1 MNRQNHNQKDE
12 DIVLRTLEEPNSF
25 GHIIERYEAK
35 LRRYISRLGVKNPED
50 VADVLQEI
58 FIKAYI
64 NLNSFDTSLSFSSWI
79 YRIAHNEAVSWYR
92 KKNVRPEGHLI
103 FEGDEVLSLLSSKQE
118 GVELQFDHQINAAE
132 LNKALNKIE
141 PKYTRVLLLR
151 YFEEKEYSEISDILR
166 IPVGSVGTLIARG
179 KKQLQTV
186 LNRDNLR
193 I

>member
-1 MNRQNHNQKDE
+1 MNKPNSVLKDE
-12 DIVLRTLEEPNSF
+12 DLVSQTLKEPSSF
-25 GHIIERYEAK
+25 GFIIERYEAK
-35 LRRYISRLGVKNPED
+35 LRRYISRLGVKNPD
-50 VADVLQEI
+50 DAVDVLQEI

-79 YRIAHNEAVSWYR
+79 YRIAHNEAISWYR
-92 KKNVRPEGHLI
+92 KQKVRPEGHLI
-103 FEGDEVLSLLSSKQE
+103 LEGDEVLNLLSSKQE
-118 GVELQFDHQINAAE
+118 GPELLFDRKINAAE
-132 LNKALNKIE
+132 LNKALSTLD
-141 PKYTRVLLLR
+141 PKYLEVLLLR
-151 YFEEKEYSEISDILR
+151 FYEEKEYSEISDILQ